1 MFGNPLGYKVFVK
14 FYDELNNT
22 EFYSTIDIQNTG
34 KKSVIPE
41 LNPENDGVS
50 F

>member
-22 EFYSTIDIQNTG
+22 EFYGTLDI
-34 KKSVIPE
+34 
-41 LNPENDGVS
+41 
-50 F
+50 